1 MVYRVIW
8 PLGYDFWCPFHKW
21 SKGMEPLFRDLQ
33 REVQDARDR
42 EEPLEEFRSRLSA
55 AVEKKQAE
63 VVEECRSHYEMKR
76 LWAEAITRDVKR
88 ELEQTIRKQPVE
100 EVDELGAASE
110 VDHAKL
116 DPLVTQYHPR
126 HQCKLSIRE
135 LFILLKKCQQREQDL
150 VEEEEREVAEVQEQC
165 ERRVEDLLQ
174 GWYQE

>member
-1 MVYRVIW
+1 
-8 PLGYDFWCPFHKW
+8 
-21 SKGMEPLFRDLQ
+21 
-33 REVQDARDR
+33 
-42 EEPLEEFRSRLSA
+42 
-55 AVEKKQAE
+55 
-63 VVEECRSHYEMKR
+63 MKR